1 MQASEIRE
9 LSEGDIRARIDE
21 LERERFN
28 LKFRSATQTLDDPLR
43 LRMIRKDVARLK
55 TVLRERELGV
65 QVTRAAD
72 AGEGAAAAPA
82 AKRVAKKRAAKKAPK
97 AAAKR
102 GAAKGGTKAA
112 AKGAARKAGAEKGAK
127 SAAKK
132 SAPKARTTESKKART
147 AAPKARKQER

>member
-55 TVLRERELGV
+55 TVLHERALGAAG
-65 QVTRAAD
+65 TEAAGARAAT
-72 AGEGAAAAPA
+72 PA
-82 AKRVAKKRAAKKAPK
+82 SGTRNRA
-97 AAAKR
+97 
-102 GAAKGGTKAA
+102 
-112 AKGAARKAGAEKGAK
+112 
-127 SAAKK
+127 S
-132 SAPKARTTESKKART
+132 
-147 AAPKARKQER
+147 KARKQER